1 MALWNYFTCMNI
13 EWPWA
18 LLLSEQ
24 NGHSSWRTVH
34 NVSITS
40 PEKIWGRFN
49 SVWLAAGN
57 HGLGLF
63 GQDSSETASAHKTG
77 SSLHGS
83 QRSRLWGDRM
93 GAGVERGFPHKG
105 LSFSK
110 NTHNYCVAMKY
121 LAANLYFI
129 SFFRVWSALKSA
141 GLPDCYRWNET
152 YKVYITFK

>member
-1 MALWNYFTCMNI
+1 MAFWNDFTCTNM

-24 NGHSSWRTVH
+24 NGHSRWRTVH
-34 NVSITS
+34 NVSVTS

-49 SVWLAAGN
+49 SVWLVAGN

-63 GQDSSETASAHKTG
+63 GQDSSETATAHKTG

-93 GAGVERGFPHKG
+93 GVGVERGFPHKG

-110 NTHNYCVAMKY
+110 NTHNYSVAMKY
-121 LAANLYFI
+121 LVICFSSRFTYLRCFEI
-129 SFFRVWSALKSA
+129 RWSAWLLS
-141 GLPDCYRWNET
+141 LEWNIQS
-152 YKVYITFK
+152 YVTFK